1 MSIRRGAGGIGLL
14 AVAGALFL
22 LGGAAAQQ
30 RGQPRSDRWE
40 YGEFT
45 ILGDKAYFTT
55 QERRVRLD
63 PPSSMPGSHTEDG
76 ERVLVALNV
85 KIMHMN
91 RLGDEG
97 WEFVTAA
104 SIRDSATYLMRR
116 RK

>member
-1 MSIRRGAGGIGLL
+1 MKIRHSVAGAGLL
-14 AVAGALFL
+14 AATIALFL
-22 LGGAAAQQ
+22 LGGAFAQQ
-30 RGQPRSDRWE
+30 RGQPRGDRWE

-63 PPSSMPGSHTEDG
+63 PPSGMPGSHTEDG